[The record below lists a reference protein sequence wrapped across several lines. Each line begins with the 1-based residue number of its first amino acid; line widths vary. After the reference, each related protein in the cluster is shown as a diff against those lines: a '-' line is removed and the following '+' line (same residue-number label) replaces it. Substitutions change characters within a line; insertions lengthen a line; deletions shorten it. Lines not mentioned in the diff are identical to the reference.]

1 MKTKTITFELDG
13 YDIERMRRILSA
25 IKDFNRT
32 TEEKADITYD
42 TVQQLDFADRWLA
55 NLIGLEQPECEHG
68 HRNAWADYQWK
79 ENIDDMDDF
88 KPGGSA

>member
-1 MKTKTITFELDG
+1 MTSKTITFELSG
-13 YDIERMRRILSA
+13 YEMERMKRVLSA

-55 NLIGLEQPECEHG
+55 GLIGLEQPKCEHG
-68 HRNAWADYQWK
+68 HRNHWADYQWV
-79 ENIDDMDDF
+79 DDEEKD
-88 KPGGSA
+88 A

>member
-68 HRNAWADYQWK
+68 HRNAWADYVWK
-79 ENIDDMDDF
+79 EEDAD
-88 KPGGSA
+88 